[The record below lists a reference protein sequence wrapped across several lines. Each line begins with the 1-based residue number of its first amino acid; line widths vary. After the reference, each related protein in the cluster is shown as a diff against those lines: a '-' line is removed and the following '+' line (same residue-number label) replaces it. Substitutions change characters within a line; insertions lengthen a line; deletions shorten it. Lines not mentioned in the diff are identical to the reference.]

1 MNQCCCK
8 ESGWGRKHETMRKQK
23 IQGQGQGQRQGQSTH
38 ALMQWSKSEA
48 GSDAEIGSRQFKTL
62 AHI

>member
-1 MNQCCCK
+1 MK
-8 ESGWGRKHETMRKQK
+8 KQK
-23 IQGQGQGQRQGQSTH
+23 HKDKDKDRDKTKTRTSTH